1 MIKEIHYFLRR
12 KLSYF
17 RIFWSYINISI
28 IGCSWGILGVYIWR
42 YQESIRISNLL
53 QETNGYVYINLQVS
67 AYVNDILTFLL
78 GFCCFFGTVKFVRL
92 FRLHPR
98 LSLFTETLQYAAK
111 DLLGF
116 SAMFSFVFM
125 AFLTLFYLLFGDK
138 LRDCST
144 LLNTAQMLFQMM
156 LMKFS
161 VHQLQDAAP
170 FLGPFCF
177 TLFISLVV
185 FVCMRMFISIIIR
198 SFRIVRD
205 TMKVKQNEDQQVLV
219 YMLRK
224 FKRWTGRRDDEFCFV
239 ERIFSIKDWENHMK
253 WN

>member
-1 MIKEIHYFLRR
+1 MIKEIQNLLRM

-17 RIFWSYINISI
+17 RCFWSYIDVGI
-28 IGCSWGILGVYIWR
+28 IGCSWGVLGVYIWR
-42 YQESIRISNLL
+42 YQESNRIGNLL

-92 FRLHPR
+92 FRFDQR
-98 LSLFTETLQYAAK
+98 LSVFTETLQYAGK

-116 SAMFSFVFM
+116 SAMFSFVFI
-125 AFLTLFYLLFGDK
+125 AFLTLFYLLFVGK
-138 LRDCST
+138 LWDCAT

-156 LMKFS
+156 LMKFD
-161 VHQLQDAAP
+161 VHQLQQAAP

-185 FVCMRMFISIIIR
+185 FVCMSMFITIIIQ

-205 TMKVKQNEDQQVLV
+205 TLKVKQNEDQQVLV
-219 YMLRK
+219 LMFRK
-224 FKRWTGRRDDEFCFV
+224 FQRWTGRRDDEFFFI
-239 ERIFSIKDWENHMK
+239 ERIFFY
-253 WN
+253 